1 MKKIFL
7 TMLVLCCAVVAK
19 AQNVAT
25 VAVLQTGDEVKVYN
39 GIEALRNAYND
50 AAETGSVITLSEGTF
65 NSPNEIKKSVSIY
78 GVGFEAD
85 AEKGI
90 SQPTIINGKLYF
102 RTGSDG
108 QSLVRPR
115 LEGIYVN
122 NDVFAQQTKE
132 LLIAKCR
139 IGNFTVD
146 GDNAETITIRQSLI
160 EGNIAGSPEIK
171 GLDVENCYIS
181 YKVTANNANNKI
193 LINHCLLPTGSE
205 GGHATAVYTNCIFNG
220 LYRASIGTNSVVKN
234 CIIYGTGTT
243 GCITEGNWVIN
254 DNDRANI
261 FDDGKYLENYYG
273 SFYDGTRTYKLKDP
287 ETYVGTDGTEVG
299 MCGGDY
305 PWNKIPSTPV
315 VKNMKVEVE
324 GMTLKVNYET
334 EVR

>member
-1 MKKIFL
+1 M
-7 TMLVLCCAVVAK
+7 AK
-19 AQNVAT
+19 AQNVAS

-65 NSPNEIKKSVSIY
+65 NSPGEIKKSVSIY
-78 GVGFEAD
+78 GTGFEAD
-85 AEKGI
+85 AKHGI
-90 SQPTIINGKLYF
+90 SQPTIINGKLNYL
-102 RTGSDG
+102 TGSDE
-108 QSLVRPR
+108 QSLERPR

-122 NDVFAQQTKE
+122 NEVNVQQTKE
-132 LLIAKCR
+132 LTIAKCR
-139 IGNFTVD
+139 IGNFNIS
-146 GDNAETITIRQSLI
+146 GNNAEAITIRQSLI
-160 EGNIAGSPEIK
+160 EGHIQGSNEIK

-181 YKVTANNANNKI
+181 YRVLANHADNQI

-205 GGHATAVYTNCIFNG
+205 GGHARAVYTNCIFNG
-220 LYRASIGTNSVVKN
+220 LYRAGIATNSVVKN
-234 CIIYGTGTT
+234 CILYGTGTD
-243 GCITEGNWVIN
+243 GCITEGNWVIS

-261 FDDGKYLENYYG
+261 FDDGKYLDNYYG
-273 SFYDGTRTYKLKDP
+273 SFYDGTRTYKLQDP

-305 PWNKIPSTPV
+305 PWSKVPATPV
-315 VKNMKVEVE
+315 VKNLKVEVD